1 LTGSFCSD
9 EDYCDG
15 IEGGHCHGHAE
26 FDKTNKH
33 RHPCHENDHHHHI
46 KMLSQGEVQ
55 QICSKNGVTDACDHN
70 NEEEVALKG
79 SSEGRAGRKSV
90 GGNGVETM

>member
-1 LTGSFCSD
+1 
-9 EDYCDG
+9 
-15 IEGGHCHGHAE
+15 
-26 FDKTNKH
+26 
-33 RHPCHENDHHHHI
+33 
-46 KMLSQGEVQ
+46 MLSQGEVQ